1 MKIVLAE
8 DRSGKLVGERTFTSE
23 VVRIGRDPAEC
34 HYFFTAEQWPM
45 VSRKH
50 AEFRLGEGRCFVAD
64 SNSRFGTFVNGQK
77 ITAPV
82 EVRVGANVQLG
93 AGGPILRV
101 VSIEQTATSH
111 AAPQPPELGRMET
124 VRESKAPAATPRA
137 VAPPPARAGVGSNK
151 ISPTPTPPRPRAAP
165 AYLEL
170 IESGSE
176 PARRIELNKEITR
189 LGRDP

>member
-23 VVRIGRDPAEC
+23 VVRVGRDPAEC

-50 AEFRLGEGRCFVAD
+50 AEFRLGEGRCLVAD

-77 ITAPV
+77 IAAPV
-82 EVRVGANVQLG
+82 EVRVGGNVQLG

-101 VSIEQTATSH
+101 ISIEQTAVTH
-111 AAPQPPELGRMET
+111 PEPTVPQLGRLDT
-124 VRESKAPAATPRA
+124 IRQ
-137 VAPPPARAGVGSNK
+137 
-151 ISPTPTPPRPRAAP
+151 PT
-165 AYLEL
+165 
-170 IESGSE
+170 
-176 PARRIELNKEITR
+176 
-189 LGRDP
+189 D